1 MCAKQSGIKNAMHA
15 EARLTG
21 ACLLPNHNS
30 HVVIIQI
37 YRKHREHCSGAAA
50 ADSSNVRLG
59 CEHELQPVA
68 VVPQVTVATHKVQL
82 TAGQCSHS
90 HKGATATLPE
100 IPHRRH
106 FFALL
111 KFRTDSRSF
120 QNHQLAL
127 GQCQPVHQPAGHC
140 CHRLHQLAAL
150 HQRPW
155 GFPETGPAFFP
166 LMASLCQP

>member
-90 HKGATATLPE
+90 HKGATATLPD

-111 KFRTDSRSF
+111 SELIPEAFKIISWLLVSVNRCTSPLVIAAIACINLPRCTSAPGAFLRPALLSF
-120 QNHQLAL
+120 
-127 GQCQPVHQPAGHC
+127 P
-140 CHRLHQLAAL
+140 
-150 HQRPW
+150 
-155 GFPETGPAFFP
+155 
-166 LMASLCQP
+166 